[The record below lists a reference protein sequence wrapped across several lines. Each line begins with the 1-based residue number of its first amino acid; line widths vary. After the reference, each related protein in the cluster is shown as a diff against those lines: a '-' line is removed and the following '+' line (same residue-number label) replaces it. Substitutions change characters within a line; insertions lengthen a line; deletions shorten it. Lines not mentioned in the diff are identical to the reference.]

1 MLRGLLKL
9 TWLEVK
15 IFVREPLGV
24 IGAIAI
30 PVIVLLVL
38 GRSFGGGPRQP
49 MTVAQ
54 RGFLSVDAPIF
65 AAILI
70 VFSAVLSLVT
80 IVSIYRE
87 GGILK
92 RLRATPLS
100 PVTILSAQ
108 VLVKLLLTVVTLALM
123 IVAGRRYYPVALDGR
138 MISFTFALLAGTLS
152 ILALG
157 FVIASIVPTARF
169 AQPIGAVI
177 LYPMLALSGL
187 FVPIEAMPP
196 AVQTLTR
203 VLPLSYAV
211 SLMRGAWRGEPWSSH
226 LGDVGALAVFTA
238 LCLIASTRL
247 FRWE

>member
-9 TWLEVK
+9 TWLEIK
-15 IFVREPLGV
+15 IFVREPMGV
-24 IGAIAI
+24 IGATLI
-30 PVIVLLVL
+30 PVVVLLVL
-38 GRSFGGGPRQP
+38 GRTVGGRTSQP
-49 MTVAQ
+49 MTPAA
-54 RGFLSVDAPIF
+54 RSFLSVDAPIF

-80 IVSIYRE
+80 IISIYRE

-108 VLVKLLLTVVTLALM
+108 VIVKLLLTVVTLALM
-123 IVAGRRYYPVALDGR
+123 VLAGRSYYPVDLDGR
-138 MISFTFALLAGTLS
+138 MFSFTVALLVSAVS
-152 ILALG
+152 ILAMG

-169 AQPIGAVI
+169 AQPIGAAI
-177 LYPMLALSGL
+177 LYPMVALSGL
-187 FVPIEAMPP
+187 FIPIEALP
-196 AVQTLTR
+196 AALQTLAR
-203 VLPLSYAV
+203 LLPLTHAV
-211 SLMRGAWRGEPWSSH
+211 SLMRGMWRGEPWSGH
-226 LGDVGALAVFTA
+226 VGDVGALAVLTA